1 MTTGA
6 GLTYMG
12 RAGTTMQPASV
23 SASTAAASSF
33 LLMTGISSGV
43 NDQAAQWPSTQ
54 RQFGPCAIQ
63 WPGTQ

>member
-33 LLMTGISSGV
+33 LLMIGLLSGSE
-43 NDQAAQWPSTQ
+43 NQTAQWPSTQ
-54 RQFGPCAIQ
+54 CQFGPWAIQ